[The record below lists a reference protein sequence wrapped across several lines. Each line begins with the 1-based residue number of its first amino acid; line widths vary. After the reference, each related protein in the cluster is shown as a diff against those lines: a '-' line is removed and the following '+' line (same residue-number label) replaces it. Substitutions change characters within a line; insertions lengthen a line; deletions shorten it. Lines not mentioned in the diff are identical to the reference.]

1 MSVTKK
7 HIKVIN
13 YTTNAFTENIVN
25 TNFLDNRI
33 FNIKTK
39 PTVSGKGVEIC
50 TGFTLLPATT
60 KKLDKI
66 SEARV
71 FRLWT
76 SDSTGRSTQ
85 TDLRKMGTKERSPM
99 DAPGRCPRRGDR
111 GAETWVAPPAGCVC
125 GDGARSP
132 GGAGQQRQLAE
143 LAGGQGAG
151 RTGSPDKAPGSRGFA
166 GGMARRRGRPALRCP
181 ARLKVSS
188 PERVT
193 TNAISMLKTCG

>member
-85 TDLRKMGTKERSPM
+85 TDLRKTGTKERSPM

-111 GAETWVAPPAGCVC
+111 GAETRVAPAGCIC

-151 RTGSPDKAPGSRGFA
+151 RTGSPDKAPGPRGFA
-166 GGMARRRGRPALRCP
+166 EGIARRGGARRSAAPQGLR
-181 ARLKVSS
+181 
-188 PERVT
+188 
-193 TNAISMLKTCG
+193 